1 MSEPPNGKKTASSP
15 EELREQVARTRS
27 ELGDTVEAIAAKSD
41 VKSRAQ
47 EKATEV
53 REQAAA
59 KAGEL
64 KAKAADMAHQVQDK
78 LPEPVKDKA
87 AQAAGQARATAARAG
102 HVWEEKAP
110 EPVRQKAAEGTRL
123 ARDHRTLLLAVAG
136 AAMAVWL
143 VWHRTGS
150 GRS

>member
-1 MSEPPNGKKTASSP
+1 MSEPSHGKKTAPSP

-47 EKATEV
+47 EKAAEV

-64 KAKAADMAHQVQDK
+64 RAKAAEVAHQVQDK

-87 AQAAGQARATAARAG
+87 SQAAGQARETAARAG
-102 HVWEEKAP
+102 RVWEEKAP
-110 EPVRQKAAEGTRL
+110 EQVRHTTAEGTRL

-143 VWHRTGS
+143 VCRRS
-150 GRS
+150 GGGRG